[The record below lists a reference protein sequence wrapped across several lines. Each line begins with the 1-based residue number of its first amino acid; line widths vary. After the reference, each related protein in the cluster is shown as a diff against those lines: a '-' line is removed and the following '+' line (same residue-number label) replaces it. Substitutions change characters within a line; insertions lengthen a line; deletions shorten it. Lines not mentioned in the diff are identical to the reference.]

1 MKLKQCLAYLK
12 DNPTA
17 GGTKRKIFQKK
28 NIYNNRCDTLKTLQD
43 ANFIPFQN
51 ILSDVFLDTIEDNE
65 SVYTPDTINNLEH
78 PEKEE

>member
-17 GGTKRKIFQKK
+17 GETKQQIFQKK
-28 NIYNNRCDTLKTLQD
+28 NIYINRRDTIKTLQD

-51 ILSDVFLDTIEDNE
+51 ISSDLFLDTIEDNE

-78 PEKEE
+78 TEKEE